1 MRDILKDTTN
11 IKKGKNHKIEKNE
24 KKELLEHI
32 KNVYHTTKDYSFKY
46 DLSKCIEIIEGKE
59 NQEVI
64 ELKNALEELIKEN
77 ERLLDENT
85 ILYMEKTNKST

>member
-1 MRDILKDTTN
+1 MRNILKDTTN
-11 IKKGKNHKIEKNE
+11 IKKGKINKIEKNE
-24 KKELLEHI
+24 KKDLLDHI
-32 KNVYHTTKDYSFKY
+32 KNVYDKTKDYSFKY

-64 ELKNALEELIKEN
+64 ELRNALEELIKEN

-85 ILYMEKTNKST
+85 ILYMEKNK